1 MQRHEELYKGKR
13 IVVEEEENR
22 ISITIDGDEIPVTK
36 DDQYRRYL
44 SVYLPYFSFV
54 SPLELAREVVDH
66 PPDLRG
72 ADLER
77 AS

>member
-13 IVVEEEENR
+13 IIVEEDESGIAVN
-22 ISITIDGDEIPVTK
+22 IDGKPIPITR
-36 DDQYRRYL
+36 DDQYRRYG
-44 SVYLPYFSFV
+44 SEYLPFFSFT

-66 PPDLRG
+66 PPDLRQLG
-72 ADLER
+72 LDK